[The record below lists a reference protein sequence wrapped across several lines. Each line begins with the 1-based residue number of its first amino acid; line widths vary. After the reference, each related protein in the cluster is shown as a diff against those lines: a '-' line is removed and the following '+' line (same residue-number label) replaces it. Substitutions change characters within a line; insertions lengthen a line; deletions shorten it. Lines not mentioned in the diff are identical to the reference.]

1 MTIEIK
7 VPQLPESVT
16 DATLVNWHR
25 SPGDPVQRDEKLVE
39 LETDKVVL
47 EVPCPSD
54 GILREVRVADGA
66 TVTAGEVLALLEP
79 GEVSGATAEPE
90 GEPGQVSGASAKP
103 DGKSGAA
110 SGASAEP
117 GEFSGASAE
126 PVGVPGTSDPAASE
140 AEALAAPKVAAISEP
155 APAAADSETLERAGP
170 AVRRL
175 MREHRVDSSAIRG
188 TGRGGRITKSDVL
201 DYIGANTDTTGRP
214 AFDARAQA
222 QEVPDARGAP
232 SEPEAQ
238 GTPDTL
244 RTPDSQRTPDSRGAP
259 GAPAKSSSPGT
270 LGAPAKPSSPG
281 TPSAPVTPSA
291 RGTPGA
297 PAAPS
302 TSSAPVA
309 PAAPAGHR
317 AERRVPMTRL
327 RARIAERLV
336 EAQHTAAMLTTFNE
350 VDMSAVMAAR
360 SRYGELFQRRHGV
373 KLGFMSFFIKACIEG
388 LRRFPALNAS
398 VDGSDIIYHD
408 YYDIGVAVSTDRG
421 LVVPILRNAERMTYA
436 EIEQSIVD
444 FGTRARSGALGM
456 QDLTGGTFTL
466 TNGGIFGSM
475 MSTPII
481 NPPQSGILGM
491 HSIQQRPVAVD
502 GEIEVRPM
510 MYLAM
515 TYDHRIVD
523 GREAVQFLVAIK
535 DVLEDPARL
544 LLQV

>member
-1 MTIEIK
+1 MIEIR
-7 VPQLPESVT
+7 VPQLPESVS

-25 SPGDPVQRDEKLVE
+25 SAGDSVRRDEKLVE

-47 EVPCPSD
+47 EVPSPSD
-54 GILREVRVADGA
+54 GILQEVRVVDGA

-79 GEVSGATAEPE
+79 GAVSGAAAEQEGAVEMSDSATAP
-90 GEPGQVSGASAKP
+90 
-103 DGKSGAA
+103 
-110 SGASAEP
+110 
-117 GEFSGASAE
+117 
-126 PVGVPGTSDPAASE
+126 
-140 AEALAAPKVAAISEP
+140 VAAEKAVPDTEESV
-155 APAAADSETLERAGP
+155 ADAAAESESATGENATLERAGP

-175 MREHRVDSSAIRG
+175 MREHQVDSSTIRG

-201 DYIGANTDTTGRP
+201 DYIERVSDTRAKLKDGAPVDLRGE
-214 AFDARAQA
+214 
-222 QEVPDARGAP
+222 QEVQDAP
-232 SEPEAQ
+232 STAS
-238 GTPDTL
+238 TR
-244 RTPDSQRTPDSRGAP
+244 RTDGA
-259 GAPAKSSSPGT
+259 T
-270 LGAPAKPSSPG
+270 G
-281 TPSAPVTPSA
+281 TPSTPTAPP
-291 RGTPGA
+291 
-297 PAAPS
+297 APS
-302 TSSAPVA
+302 
-309 PAAPAGHR
+309 AAPASIGHR
-317 AERRVPMTRL
+317 EEQRVPMTRL

-350 VDMSAVMAAR
+350 VDMSAVMDAR
-360 SRYGELFQRRHGV
+360 ARYGELFQRKHGV
-373 KLGFMSFFIKACIEG
+373 KLGFMSFFIKACIEA
-388 LRRFPALNAS
+388 LRRFPVLNAS
-398 VDGSDIIYHD
+398 VDGTDIVYHD
-408 YYDIGVAVSTDRG
+408 YFDIGVAVSTDRG
-421 LVVPILRNAERMTYA
+421 LVVPILRNAERMSYA
-436 EIEQSIVD
+436 DIETSIVD
-444 FGTRARSGALGM
+444 FGARARSGGLGM

-491 HSIQQRPVAVD
+491 HSIQQRPVVVD